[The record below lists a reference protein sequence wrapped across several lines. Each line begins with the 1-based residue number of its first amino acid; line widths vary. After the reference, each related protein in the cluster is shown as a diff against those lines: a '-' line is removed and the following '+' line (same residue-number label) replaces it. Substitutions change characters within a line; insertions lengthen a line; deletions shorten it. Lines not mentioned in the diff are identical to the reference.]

1 MSWSTISI
9 SVVIGLKNVFEIIIL
24 WSGDPINGVAFGLF
38 VGDDEGDKVQKIKL
52 DVPST

>member
-9 SVVIGLKNVFEIIIL
+9 SVVIGLKNVFEIIMF
-24 WSGDPINGVAFGLF
+24 WFGCPINGVAFGLL
-38 VGDDEGDKVQKIKL
+38 VGDDDGDKVQKSKF